1 MEKNKKEIRRE
12 ALRRRDGLTAGQRRD
27 YSERIAESLTALSC
41 YREADAVLAYISF
54 RSEADTFLLLERAF
68 ADEKAVFAPKV
79 LGQEMEFF
87 RIFSAADLAPGYQG
101 ISEPAGGQSFGEW
114 KVDQAGQCNALLCM
128 PGAAFDRARHRIGY
142 GGGFYDR
149 YLSGLFRNRENARAA
164 PDPQTGAEESCPRVR
179 FATAALAFDCQIFDS
194 IPWEAHDIR
203 PERIVTETAIF

>member
-27 YSERIAESLTALSC
+27 YSARIAESLTGLSC

-87 RIFSAADLAPGYQG
+87 RIFSAADLTPGYQG
-101 ISEPAGGQSFGEW
+101 ISEPAGGQSFGKW
-114 KVDQAGQCNALLCM
+114 KDDQVGQCNVLLCM

-164 PDPQTGAEESCPRVR
+164 PDPQTGAEEASPRVR